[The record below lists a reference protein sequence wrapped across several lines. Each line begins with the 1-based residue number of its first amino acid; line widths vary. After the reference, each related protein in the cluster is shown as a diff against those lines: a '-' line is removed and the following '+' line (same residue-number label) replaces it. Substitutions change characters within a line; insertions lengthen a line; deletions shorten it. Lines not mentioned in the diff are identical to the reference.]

1 MRTAPALLTA
11 ALLAAAPL
19 AAQPRR
25 GPDVRV
31 TAELVERGPATPH
44 CGVVHF
50 LVPMRYRVRASEG
63 AGLRAGDEVEV
74 VVSCPEMAGVTFA
87 VGARH
92 RLTLAA
98 RRPWNSGALV
108 PWPGHPAPARRW
120 WARALATA
128 P

>member
-1 MRTAPALLTA
+1 MRTPPALLTA

-25 GPDVRV
+25 EPDVRV
-31 TAELVERGPATPH
+31 TAELVERGPAAPH
-44 CGVVHF
+44 CGIMHV
-50 LVPMRYRVRASEG
+50 LVPMRYRVLTSEG
-63 AGLRAGDEVEV
+63 AALRAGDEVEA

-92 RLTLAA
+92 RLTLAP
-98 RRPWNSGALV
+98 RRPWRTGALF
-108 PWPGHPAPARRW
+108 PWPGHPEPARRW
-120 WARALATA
+120 WVRALATA